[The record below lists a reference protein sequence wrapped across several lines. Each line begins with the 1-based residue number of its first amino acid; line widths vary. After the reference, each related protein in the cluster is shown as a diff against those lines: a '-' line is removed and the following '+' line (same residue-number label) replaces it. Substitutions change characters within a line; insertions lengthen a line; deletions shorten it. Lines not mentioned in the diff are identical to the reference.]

1 MATVGAS
8 NAQTETSGTLKKAA
22 AASAGAL
29 MTSLFVNPLDV
40 AKVRLQSQ
48 LQTAATATAA
58 DLQCRCRTR
67 CVCKSVTRP
76 VERMVARSKA
86 LARVVRSSSSAR
98 GPTAAV
104 QLRGTQ
110 HALRHIFQT
119 EGVAGLFAGLSPA
132 MLIAVPSTVLYYVSY
147 DFLLQEGRRR
157 APEMEGVVPLLAGTT
172 ARVVAASVTSP
183 IELVRTRM
191 QGERGARGVVATF
204 QHAVRTGGYR
214 SLFTGLNATLARD
227 VPFSAIYWTTYE
239 ALQRQLQARE
249 DLSRTQRAFLSG
261 ALSGAVAATATTP
274 FDLVKT
280 LQQAKGDRRSGAA
293 LLRQVVAAR
302 GVRGAFTGLGAR
314 LSRVA
319 PSCAIMISSYELGK
333 QKLGM

>member
-1 MATVGAS
+1 
-8 NAQTETSGTLKKAA
+8 
-22 AASAGAL
+22 
-29 MTSLFVNPLDV
+29 
-40 AKVRLQSQ
+40 VR
-48 LQTAATATAA
+48 
-58 DLQCRCRTR
+58 
-67 CVCKSVTRP
+67 V
-76 VERMVARSKA
+76 
-86 LARVVRSSSSAR
+86 
-98 GPTAAV
+98 
-104 QLRGTQ
+104 
-110 HALRHIFQT
+110 
-119 EGVAGLFAGLSPA
+119 
-132 MLIAVPSTVLYYVSY
+132 
-147 DFLLQEGRRR
+147 
-157 APEMEGVVPLLAGTT
+157 
-172 ARVVAASVTSP
+172 
-183 IELVRTRM
+183 
-191 QGERGARGVVATF
+191 
-204 QHAVRTGGYR
+204 GGYR

-239 ALQRQLQARE
+239 SLQRQLKARE

-280 LQQAKGDRRSGAA
+280 LQQAKGDRRSGVA